1 MSAEECHVHL
11 PVDRSPSSLPDEKLR
26 AWDTIRHLDRIANS
40 AAAPHRRSE
49 REEHVAAGSAARS
62 DVSIEPI
69 GRLLT
74 APPEPA
80 KSPLSHI
87 VLDPQAY
94 RA

>member
-1 MSAEECHVHL
+1 MYTYRWTAPHRPAVMRNSA
-11 PVDRSPSSLPDEKLR
+11 PGIRSGTWIVSR
-26 AWDTIRHLDRIANS
+26 TR
-40 AAAPHRRSE
+40 AAAPYRRSE
-49 REEHVAAGSAARS
+49 REEHVAARSAARS